1 MNIYRENTKNISLE
15 QFNAAIEAVQCDSI
29 KRACHHINEAIENI
43 KIYMSNNHNN
53 NNNNKNNNNN
63 NNINN
68 HNNNNNNNNNNN
80 HNIDVLIPSLFT
92 SFMSGGYAAYNGWL
106 DDVTPDEDICTS

>member
-63 NNINN
+63 N
-68 HNNNNNNNNNNN
+68 
-80 HNIDVLIPSLFT
+80 IDILIPSLFT
-92 SFMSGGYAAYNGWL
+92 SFMSGGYAANNGWL